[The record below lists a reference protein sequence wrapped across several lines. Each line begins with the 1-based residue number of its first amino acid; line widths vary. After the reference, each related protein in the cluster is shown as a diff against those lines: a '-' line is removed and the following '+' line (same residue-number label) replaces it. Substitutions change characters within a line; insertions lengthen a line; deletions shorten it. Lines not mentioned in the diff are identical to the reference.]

1 MLRSSR
7 RAAAIIV
14 LALVTG
20 VSAAGGAGSGGDSAR
35 GLLFRL
41 TERGTINFASGV
53 GGGQMDNR
61 TCSVAG
67 NPAADFDI
75 SCDDTW
81 SPENESPIVAN
92 PENPNHLVAGS
103 NDYQIGTAGANL
115 TARIPTGYFVSF
127 DGGATWRD
135 GQIPMGN
142 GSSGGNGDP
151 VPAFNAKFDTVHMAQ
166 LSAGCGSFCGHIS
179 VSVATSLDGGLT
191 WKQPVTVAQG
201 VASLTPSRAAR
212 FNDKEWMTV
221 DNNPDSPHYGRIY
234 VTATKFVNT
243 LFGGYDKSPIA
254 ISWSDDGGHTFTRPQ
269 IISGAEDKCSFQSTG
284 TGTDCDEDQFS
295 IPEVASDGTVYV
307 HFLNFQNED
316 EWEVVTDFDSTL
328 MVTRSTDGGESWTTP
343 VRVAELE
350 DGLSDMPWTVIG
362 RQSPWGHQIRWNAW
376 GNISVNPNDPDDVV
390 VVWADRDEANPNA
403 TDACIDEIPGEAPD
417 YDPCEAGPGS
427 DTDVRLS
434 RSTDGGETWGDPVT
448 VSDAPGHQW
457 FPWADHL
464 SDGSLAIGWD
474 EDTTAAPADT
484 FVHVLWQG
492 SADGD
497 GSSEVLGPEEHV
509 DVSVTHW
516 TGQYVPQSAWPA
528 ACGPAG
534 YSDGSIA
541 DAEGKDCNVFHG
553 DYTGLAVGPDDA
565 VHVVWTGLNRLE
577 QSPQVDPYTGGD
589 HDGYAQDAMYARR

>member
-221 DNNPDSPHYGRIY
+221 DNNPSSPFFGRIY
-234 VTATKFVNT
+234 VTWTGFQLAG
-243 LFGGYDKSPIA
+243 GGYLRSPVMLSYSDNAGKSWTVPKE
-254 ISWSDDGGHTFTRPQ
+254 
-269 IISGAEDKCSFQSTG
+269 ISGSHPGLCTFQETG
-284 TGTDCDEDQFS
+284 PAGECDEDQFS
-295 IPEVASDGTVYV
+295 VPVVLPNGNLVV
-307 HFLNFQNED
+307 HFVNSQNSST
-316 EWEVVTDFDSTL
+316 WEAGELFEGQILVV
-328 MVTRSTDGGESWTTP
+328 RSTNGGASFSAPTL
-343 VRVAELE
+343 VAALE
-350 DGLSDMPWTVIG
+350 DGTLDYPFNVDG
-362 RQSPWGHQIRWNAW
+362 RATQTGHQFRTQTVQGMAA
-376 GNISVNPNDPDDVV
+376 DPLTGALYVFFADNRNGTRDVP
-390 VVWADRDEANPNA
+390 AA
-403 TDACIDEIPGEAPD
+403 TPVTQ
-417 YDPCEAGPGS
+417 
-427 DTDVRLS
+427 TDVFVVK
-434 RSTDGGETWGDPVT
+434 STNGGVSWGSPIQ
-448 VSDAPGHQW
+448 VSGGPADQW
-457 FPWADHL
+457 FPWADARGDVVKVMYMDGVYDWPNRDRYGITLATSNDGGATWSYQRIDSGL
-464 SDGSLAIGWD
+464 SDPEHSVWFRANVAGCAQCATFIGDYNGLAI
-474 EDTTAAPADT
+474 DT
-484 FVHVLWQG
+484 
-492 SADGD
+492 
-497 GSSEVLGPEEHV
+497 LGR
-509 DVSVTHW
+509 TH
-516 TGQYVPQSAWPA
+516 
-528 ACGPAG
+528 
-534 YSDGSIA
+534 
-541 DAEGKDCNVFHG
+541 
-553 DYTGLAVGPDDA
+553 L
-565 VHVVWTGLNRLE
+565 VWTDMRRVFTFAPLAR
-577 QSPQVDPYTGGD
+577 TGA
-589 HDGYAQDAMYARR
+589 AQDIFYARR